1 MSRKCLGGI
10 SEIKLLKLLTGMLLG
25 LVMMDLEIFFKK
37 TASFLKNQG
46 LIFYELPKTKNRKG
60 WDGLSCM

>member
-1 MSRKCLGGI
+1 
-10 SEIKLLKLLTGMLLG
+10 MLLG

-60 WDGLSCM
+60 WDDLSCM